1 MKIFN
6 NNQKIEDRDGIKIVD
21 NFFTKEC
28 LLALKY
34 RVLFSKYFDT
44 KYDGYVA
51 IDYLPTKDYLTD
63 LIVNEIKNKF
73 DVPKFRRA
81 WSFLYT
87 KNTEGVR
94 LHCDPSII
102 NLNIWLS
109 SNESV
114 LNPEKNGLHIYK
126 VIPPKNWTREDW
138 NNDAKKSLEYVKS
151 KNVEPVK
158 ISYKSNRAIFFNG
171 AFFHKTNEVSMK
183 EGFDNMRI
191 SYTLLFGNSL
201 E

>member
-21 NFFTKEC
+21 NFFTNEC

-87 KNTEGVR
+87 KNTEGVH

-114 LNPEKNGLHIYK
+114 LNPEKMVYISTKLHLLIIGQEKIGIMMQKK
-126 VIPPKNWTREDW
+126 V
-138 NNDAKKSLEYVKS
+138 
-151 KNVEPVK
+151 
-158 ISYKSNRAIFFNG
+158 
-171 AFFHKTNEVSMK
+171 
-183 EGFDNMRI
+183 
-191 SYTLLFGNSL
+191 
-201 E
+201 